1 MLPVQIA
8 QKLILFAVVVS
19 LGGKLA
25 NANISF
31 VVEFESEA
39 KAAIDQYQT
48 AQAIQNPQ
56 ERLAAFRR
64 TELAFASLLDMKAS
78 QTAELYV
85 NWGNAALQAE
95 NLGNAVFAYRR
106 ALELDAN
113 HQQAAKNLDFI
124 RAALPEWA
132 RPSEVTS
139 PMIGQLLFWQTAY
152 SAFQIYLFTSIMFLI
167 GCGLIAISIRY
178 RISILRNIAVLPIL
192 VWGILLICEFSRTS
206 SSNEDAAVFMADETV
221 ARTADS
227 INATAAFATSIPLGT
242 EATVIE
248 SRAEW
253 IKVEFG
259 KAKNGWVPRSAI
271 RLLGE

>member
-8 QKLILFAVVVS
+8 QKLILFAVVIS

-25 NANISF
+25 NAKTGF
-31 VVEFESEA
+31 VFEFESEA
-39 KAAIDQYQT
+39 EAAIDQYQT

-64 TELAFASLLDMKAS
+64 AELAFASLLEVEAS

-95 NLGNAVFAYRR
+95 KLGNAVFAYRR
-106 ALELDAN
+106 AIELDAN
-113 HQQAAKNLDFI
+113 HQQAAKNLEFI
-124 RAALPEWA
+124 RATLPEWA
-132 RPSEVTS
+132 RPTEASS
-139 PMIGQLLFWQTAY
+139 PMIGQLLFWQSAY

-167 GCGLIAISIRY
+167 GCALLAISIRY
-178 RISILRNIAVLPIL
+178 RIAILRNIAVLPIL

-206 SSNEDAAVFMADETV
+206 SPNKNAAVFMADETV

-227 INATAAFATSIPLGT
+227 INASAAFASRIPLGT
-242 EATVIE
+242 EATVVE

-253 IKVEFG
+253 AKVEFG

>member
-1 MLPVQIA
+1 MPLVQTA
-8 QKLILFAVVVS
+8 QKLILFAMVVS
-19 LGGKLA
+19 LGSRLA
-25 NANISF
+25 NAKTSL

-64 TELAFASLLDMKAS
+64 TELAFASLLETKTS
-78 QTAELYV
+78 QSAKLYV

-106 ALELDAN
+106 AIELDAN

-124 RAALPEWA
+124 RTTLPEWA
-132 RPSEVTS
+132 RPIEVTS

-152 SAFQIYLFTSIMFLI
+152 SAIQIYLFTSIMFLI
-167 GCGLIAISIRY
+167 GCGLIAVSIRY

-192 VWGILLICEFSRTS
+192 VWAIFLICEFSRTS
-206 SSNEDAAVFMADETV
+206 SPNQDAAVFMADETV

-227 INATAAFATSIPLGT
+227 INASVAFATSIPLGT
-242 EATVIE
+242 EATVVE

-253 IKVEFG
+253 VKVEFG

-271 RLLGE
+271 RLLSE